1 MRAGTG
7 ATGRPVVK
15 RLEAGE
21 KVSFTQ
27 HLEEL
32 RKRII
37 IVLLTLGFG
46 FMGCYYISDKLMAP
60 FAKLLGSKMVFLA
73 PLDAIMA
80 YMNLA
85 FYAALA
91 LTVPMTVYQIYAF
104 VSPGLKEK
112 EKRGAVPIVLVASVL
127 FAIGVT
133 FCWFAV
139 LPLTIKFLIGYG
151 GDVMIPM
158 ISVKAYM
165 SFCLSML
172 FVFGVVF
179 ELPLA
184 VVAVH
189 AVGLVSYESLKKFRR
204 YWVVVAFILGAVVS
218 PSPDVVNQTLAAV
231 PLVVLYELSLVYIY
245 FFARKK
251 EIRPEGD
258 EAL

>member
-1 MRAGTG
+1 M
-7 ATGRPVVK
+7 VK

-32 RKRII
+32 RKRLI
-37 IVLLTLGFG
+37 IVMLTLAIAFI
-46 FMGCYYISDKLMAP
+46 GCYYISDKLLAP

-80 YMNLA
+80 YMSIA
-85 FYAALA
+85 FYAAMA
-91 LTVPMTVYQIYAF
+91 VTVPMTAYQIYAF
-104 VSPGLKEK
+104 VSPGLEEK
-112 EKRGAVPIVLVASVL
+112 EKRGAVPIVLAASVL
-127 FAIGVT
+127 FATGVT
-133 FCWFAV
+133 FCWFTV
-139 LPLTIKFLIGYG
+139 LPLTVKFLIGYG
-151 GDVMIPM
+151 GDLMTPM

-184 VVAVH
+184 VVIVH

-218 PSPDVVNQTLAAV
+218 PSPDVVSQSLAAV
-231 PLVVLYELSLVYIY
+231 PLVVLYELSIVYIY

-251 EIRPEGD
+251 ETEPERD
-258 EAL
+258 DAR